1 MNQIQKNNKISNS
14 ENERIL
20 EVQSLSYIERL
31 ERLMKLIELSYQLK
45 TAKIIQIKKS

>member
-14 ENERIL
+14 EKERVL

-45 TAKIIQIKKS
+45 TAKIIQIKP

>member
-1 MNQIQKNNKISNS
+1 MNQNQKNNKISNA
-14 ENERIL
+14 EKERIL

-45 TAKIIQIKKS
+45 TAKIIQIKK

>member
-1 MNQIQKNNKISNS
+1 MNPNQKNNKISNS
-14 ENERIL
+14 EKERVL

-45 TAKIIQIKKS
+45 TAKIIQIKK

>member
-14 ENERIL
+14 EKERVL

-45 TAKIIQIKKS
+45 TAKIIQIKK

>member
-14 ENERIL
+14 EKERVL

-45 TAKIIQIKKS
+45 TAKVIQIKK

>member
-14 ENERIL
+14 EKERVL

-31 ERLMKLIELSYQLK
+31 ERLMKLIEVSYQLK
-45 TAKIIQIKKS
+45 TAKIIQIKK

>member
-1 MNQIQKNNKISNS
+1 MNQNQKNNKISNS
-14 ENERIL
+14 EKERIL

-45 TAKIIQIKKS
+45 TAKIIQIKK

>member
-14 ENERIL
+14 EKERVL
-20 EVQSLSYIERL
+20 EVQSLSYIERI

-45 TAKIIQIKKS
+45 TAKIIQIKK

>member
-1 MNQIQKNNKISNS
+1 MNQIKKNNKISNS
-14 ENERIL
+14 EKERVL

-45 TAKIIQIKKS
+45 TAKIIQIKK

>member
-14 ENERIL
+14 EKERVL
-20 EVQSLSYIERL
+20 EVQSLSYTERI

-45 TAKIIQIKKS
+45 TAKIIQIKK

>member
-1 MNQIQKNNKISNS
+1 MNQIKNNNKISNS
-14 ENERIL
+14 EKERVL

-45 TAKIIQIKKS
+45 TAKIIQIKK